1 MSAHRDLADRAD
13 PRDLDK
19 PESAAEQ
26 AKQGERPASPP
37 GADHAAVS
45 KQPRTGAARPPGTRP
60 GTDPERDRSPF
71 RPRDEGGATPT
82 R

>member
-1 MSAHRDLADRAD
+1 MSSHRDLADRAD

-19 PESAAEQ
+19 ASSPARQ
-26 AKQGERPASPP
+26 AQQGERPDTP
-37 GADHAAVS
+37 ADAAGAAVS
-45 KQPRTGAARPPGTRP
+45 RKPSTGAPRAAPAA
-60 GTDPERDRSPF
+60 TDPERDQTPF